1 MGLLL
6 ALLDLLA
13 DERLMNVRDD
23 TASSNSGL
31 DESVQLF
38 ITTNG
43 ELKMTGS
50 DTLDLEILAG
60 VSG

>member
-1 MGLLL
+1 M